1 MHSKSNIREG
11 PGSIHVG
18 FEPALIA
25 DDAVARTLSPTDVLG
40 VIAGAFVDPPVA
52 PLRAV
57 AEWIDGPTARAVLAM
72 PALRPGGI
80 AIVKVVNSGSPGL
93 NSHLL
98 AFDEKGALLA
108 VVEAHRL
115 TALRTA
121 AASVL
126 AAQTLGAG
134 DARRLAVLG
143 AGRQAK
149 AHIEAF
155 AAAVPI
161 ETVIVW
167 ARRHEA
173 ASDLAAFAAERIPT
187 VQIAASPS
195 QAAADADIVSSATPS
210 AAPLLTGDMIS
221 AGTHVDLVGGFRPD
235 MREAD
240 DTLLARAGLVADTAA
255 ALSEAGDLVQPIAA
269 GAVARASVILL
280 ADILAGYAPV
290 PRGEVTV
297 FKSVGHAA
305 EDLVVMEL
313 LLARLGLLANAGNA
327 TAKREGG
334 APHV

>member
-1 MHSKSNIREG
+1 
-11 PGSIHVG
+11 
-18 FEPALIA
+18 LIA
-25 DDAVARTLSPTDVLG
+25 DSAVDRTLSPTDVLG
-40 VIAGAFVDPPVA
+40 VIAGAFVDPPGA
-52 PLRAV
+52 PPRAV
-57 AEWIDGPTARAVLAM
+57 TEWVDGPATRALLAM

-80 AIVKVVNSGSPGL
+80 AIVKVVNAGSPGL

-98 AFDEKGALLA
+98 AFDERGALLA

-134 DARRLAVLG
+134 GARRLAVLG
-143 AGRQAK
+143 AGRQAR

-161 ETVIVW
+161 DTVMVW
-167 ARRHEA
+167 ARRDDA
-173 ASDLAAFAAERIPT
+173 ACDLAAFAAEHIPT
-187 VQIAASPS
+187 VQIAPSPS

-210 AAPLLTGDMIS
+210 AAPLLAGDMIS

-240 DTLLARAGLVADTAA
+240 DTLLARAAIVADTAA

-269 GAVARASVILL
+269 GNVARASVVLL
-280 ADILAGYAPV
+280 ADILAGHVPV
-290 PRGEVTV
+290 PRGEVTM

-313 LLARLGLLANAGNA
+313 LLGRLGLLPDAQASRA
-327 TAKREGG
+327 AREGG
-334 APHV
+334 ATHV